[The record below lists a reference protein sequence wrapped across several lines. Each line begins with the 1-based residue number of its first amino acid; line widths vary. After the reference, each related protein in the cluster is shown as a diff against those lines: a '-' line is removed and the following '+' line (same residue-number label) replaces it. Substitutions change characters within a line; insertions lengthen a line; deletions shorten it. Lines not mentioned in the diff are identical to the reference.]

1 MDKVGQDKDEVLKS
15 MRSAAFPN
23 TWRFYFS
30 SRFLLHS
37 QSCTLFMQAN
47 SRQHE

>member
-30 SRFLLHS
+30 SRLLLHS
-37 QSCTLFMQAN
+37 QFLHAIHAGKRTPT
-47 SRQHE
+47 